1 MDARQKLIRGSKQY
15 TFLYRTLSQVAHRR
29 GLVTY
34 QDVARAAG
42 MPVGAAS
49 GRTLWDVLG
58 AISTAEHEQGRPML
72 SAVVV
77 GAHGQPGAGFFR
89 LAGQLGRLTDHSPRA
104 EREFWKA
111 EVEAVYQAW
120 QGEPKKS

>member
-1 MDARQKLIRGSKQY
+1 MGTGQDEIRSSKQY
-15 TFLYRTLSQVAHRR
+15 TFLYRKLSQVAHRR

-34 QDVARAAG
+34 QDVARATR
-42 MPVGAAS
+42 MPVGAPS
-49 GRTLWDVLG
+49 GRQLWDVLG

-89 LAGQLGRLTDHSPRA
+89 LAGQLGRLTDYSPRA

-111 EVEAVYQAW
+111 EVEAVYRAW